1 MAPKKRIS
9 SRLLS
14 KGHFSEELSF
24 VQAGFATPDGGSV
37 DCPICREVF
46 GDEEVGGM
54 AAMDGPAR
62 YALMD
67 CCEHP
72 FHVGC
77 LEHWSTQRENS
88 CPSCRATIHYVA
100 EYSLSRPEDSSRADW
115 RLMIEQVIQ
124 VQEAKQADTLDE
136 EEDGF
141 PSSEESDAPT
151 YRCVICGD
159 SIIQAAPADQRGVML
174 LCDAELPRKRT
185 RKGPSKV
192 MTCDAPFHPFCAGY
206 PNVPDGE
213 VFCPQHSNHL
223 PPPVVEESISST
235 VSSPAV
241 SSSSAEPS
249 ESLPCESL
257 PSDVKSK
264 EIVELGTSSEEDEEE
279 EEVKDTP
286 KEKSRKKK
294 PMVVLPT
301 YITVTAPQNWEV
313 AITVG
318 VSNSVVDGHAGD
330 ESGLVREVKKGVV
343 EAMLNWREVL
353 VEKGVVWEA
362 ERFPT
367 RGYFQLD
374 FADNTVATGKMI
386 CKILRSLKSAQVSYD
401 KKTKK
406 LGGANQTK
414 ITWFLSDLDVSGT
427 NLNPMEVGEVSS
439 LLSKLSSDL
448 WPSVH
453 SVPLHFKALRLARL
467 SAGGKMAAA
476 AKLKTAG
483 VDVEIGRGEVPEEDF
498 LLGAVP
504 KERRARTLGR
514 RRRRAGRPRQA
525 VQWRPMKGGSDSEDD
540 GVKDTLMQAARFEL
554 RSTREDTQVK
564 DTPPPPTAGRFSL
577 SQLLGAQ
584 TVYQK
589 NIRQPLRG
597 LSYLGAPPP
606 TEQRHAPQT
615 YPMQRR
621 PPQNYLA
628 NDHHRPFE
636 QPRKASSPPSSTT
649 VDRTVSN
656 FVATICKERRL
667 ISWPSSHFDGEVEKI
682 SKMMV
687 EKYSC
692 LLNHDGG
699 WRNLIDHRRGRLAEW
714 IEEKVAARKAARSC
728 EKVGYNSG
736 AKFRKIGLG

>member
-1 MAPKKRIS
+1 
-9 SRLLS
+9 
-14 KGHFSEELSF
+14 LSF
-24 VQAGFATPDGGSV
+24 VRAGFATPDGGFV

-77 LEHWSTQRENS
+77 LE
-88 CPSCRATIHYVA
+88 
-100 EYSLSRPEDSSRADW
+100 
-115 RLMIEQVIQ
+115 VIQ

-141 PSSEESDAPT
+141 PSSEESDAST

-192 MTCDAPFHPFCAGY
+192 VTCDAPFHPFCAGY

-213 VFCPQHSNHL
+213 VFCPQHSSQI

-249 ESLPCESL
+249 ESLP
-257 PSDVKSK
+257 SDVKSK

-279 EEVKDTP
+279 EEVKETP
-286 KEKSRKKK
+286 KEKSRKKS
-294 PMVVLPT
+294 MVVLPT

-313 AITVG
+313 AIRIG
-318 VSNSVVDGHAGD
+318 VTNSVVDGHAGD

-362 ERFPT
+362 ERLPT

-401 KKTKK
+401 KKIEK
-406 LGGANQTK
+406 LGGAKQTK
-414 ITWFLSDLDVSGT
+414 ITWFLSNLDVSGT

-476 AKLKTAG
+476 AKLRTAG

-504 KERRARTLGR
+504 KERRRARTLGR

-525 VQWRPMKGGSDSEDD
+525 VQWRPMKG
-540 GVKDTLMQAARFEL
+540 
-554 RSTREDTQVK
+554 
-564 DTPPPPTAGRFSL
+564 
-577 SQLLGAQ
+577 
-584 TVYQK
+584 
-589 NIRQPLRG
+589 
-597 LSYLGAPPP
+597 
-606 TEQRHAPQT
+606 
-615 YPMQRR
+615 
-621 PPQNYLA
+621 
-628 NDHHRPFE
+628 
-636 QPRKASSPPSSTT
+636 SS
-649 VDRTVSN
+649 V
-656 FVATICKERRL
+656 
-667 ISWPSSHFDGEVEKI
+667 
-682 SKMMV
+682 
-687 EKYSC
+687 
-692 LLNHDGG
+692 
-699 WRNLIDHRRGRLAEW
+699 
-714 IEEKVAARKAARSC
+714 
-728 EKVGYNSG
+728 
-736 AKFRKIGLG
+736 